1 MFLTHI
7 VSHGNHLSASS
18 LGQILKEI
26 RGNNDFENSC
36 IFLMRRVILEKKV
49 KPMKDINGT
58 IGNFEY
64 GQYISRSQCYVNVR
78 CLEHDYV
85 WL

>member
-49 KPMKDINGT
+49 KPMLKKNLKIPLGFLHKIQT
-58 IGNFEY
+58 
-64 GQYISRSQCYVNVR
+64 
-78 CLEHDYV
+78 
-85 WL
+85 WP

>member
-49 KPMKDINGT
+49 RPMLKKKSEDS
-58 IGNFEY
+58 IGF
-64 GQYISRSQCYVNVR
+64 SS
-78 CLEHDYV
+78 
-85 WL
+85 

>member
-26 RGNNDFENSC
+26 RGNNDFAQLVLVPLSTNPTHPSSPHHLTL
-36 IFLMRRVILEKKV
+36 IPV
-49 KPMKDINGT
+49 
-58 IGNFEY
+58 Y
-64 GQYISRSQCYVNVR
+64 VR
-78 CLEHDYV
+78 CTMTQGRES
-85 WL
+85 